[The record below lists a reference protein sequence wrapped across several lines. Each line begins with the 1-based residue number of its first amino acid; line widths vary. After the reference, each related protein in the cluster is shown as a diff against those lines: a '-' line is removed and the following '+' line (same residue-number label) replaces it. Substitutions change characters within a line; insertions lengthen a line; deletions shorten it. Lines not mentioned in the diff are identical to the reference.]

1 MVEEVLLTRGDYEDI
16 EKQRDHLVSVK
27 RKEVSQRL
35 KEAISYGDLSE
46 NAEYTAAKDEQ
57 AELEAEITRLEMM
70 MRNARIINSEE
81 IDADKVNV
89 GLLVTVK
96 CQEDGETE
104 VFEIVGS
111 TGADPFAQ
119 PAKISNESPIASAL
133 IGHRKGELVEI
144 SLPDGIIHYS
154 ILDIAKKN

>member
-1 MVEEVLLTRGDYEDI
+1 MVEEVLLTQGDYEDI

-119 PAKISNESPIASAL
+119 PAKISNESPVGRAL
-133 IGHRKGELVEI
+133 KGAKEGDIVEVETPAGTLKYKVI
-144 SLPDGIIHYS
+144 KIH
-154 ILDIAKKN
+154 K

>member
-1 MVEEVLLTRGDYEDI
+1 MVEEVLLTQGDYEDI

-57 AELEAEITRLEMM
+57 AELEAEITKLEMM

-111 TGADPFAQ
+111 TGAGKDF
-119 PAKISNESPIASAL
+119 K
-133 IGHRKGELVEI
+133 
-144 SLPDGIIHYS
+144 
-154 ILDIAKKN
+154 